1 MNLEKTIVYLKKV
14 NINLNIIPTL
24 SRSVEVKK
32 KVLSVP
38 NGLLIVAR
46 NHTEEMNV
54 RTLISSLAFRNENV
68 TISTKF
74 SKPNSDLKEVLLLHP
89 IPNFDTFK
97 TMITPLENNDVPIIL
112 SIIIKTTRMLSD
124 DARFIIEFIKRHRGV
139 YTKTTLPRAL
149 KGARNVSRIN
159 KNASRYNFTLWSERE
174 LKFALEF
181 LVSNGNIASIDGHLY
196 TYPLHKSELVK
207 MRITLA
213 FEKWMNRIPKLRLER
228 KTTR

>member
-54 RTLISSLAFRNENV
+54 RTLLSSLAFRNENV

-89 IPNFDTFK
+89 IPDFDTFK
-97 TMITPLENNDVPIIL
+97 TMITPLENNDVPIML

-124 DARFIIEFIKRHRGV
+124 DARFIIEFIKCHRGV

-149 KGARNVSRIN
+149 KGARNASRIN
-159 KNASRYNFTLWSERE
+159 KNASRYNFTLWSDIE

-207 MRITLA
+207 MRITLVL
-213 FEKWMNRIPKLRLER
+213 KRWMNRIPKLRLER
-228 KTTR
+228 KTNR